1 MPFAE
6 LVHSRAISSHQI
18 VYFLLPSCLEMILMQ
33 ILHKGK
39 VLYPNTKQSPHEIS
53 SQLLD
58 ICAKGGK
65 PLVMGTRMTE
75 LEQKRIEL
83 KWMFQLWLKVV
94 RLCLAKTVALLQGI
108 VSPLLSL
115 GAPVTHAAGH
125 PHRD

>member
-1 MPFAE
+1 MS
-6 LVHSRAISSHQI
+6 LV
-18 VYFLLPSCLEMILMQ
+18 LLPFCLSIVPLQ

-39 VLYPNTKQSPHEIS
+39 VLYPNAKQSPQEIS
-53 SQLLD
+53 LQLLD
-58 ICAKGGK
+58 VCAKGGK

-75 LEQKRIEL
+75 HAQKRAEL

-94 RLCLAKTVALLQGI
+94 RLCLAKTVALLQGV

-115 GAPVTHAAGH
+115 GAAVNHPAGH